1 MELFID
7 TSNIEQ
13 IQKYRAFK
21 IFTGVTT
28 NPALLSKEKGNPLDT
43 LKKILEIMEDK
54 PVSAQVTSDSYTDM
68 IKQGLKLSKI
78 SNSIVV
84 KLPANENGFKALVE
98 LSIQGIKTNIT
109 LCFDPSVATMFAQQG
124 ANYVSM
130 ILGRSDDFNLN
141 QQTLIK
147 RTRKIFDKHSLD
159 NKILAASLRNP
170 FHVELAMRQGADI
183 LTIPPSTIEMLFDN
197 PLTNSGSGDFKKM
210 WLNLSEQDRQDYDIS

>member
-1 MELFID
+1 MKLFID

-13 IQKYRAFK
+13 IKKYRAFK

-43 LKKILEIMEDK
+43 LKKILEIMEEK
-54 PVSAQVTSDSYTDM
+54 PVSAQVTSDAYTDM

-78 SNSIVV
+78 SDSIVV
-84 KLPANENGFKALVE
+84 KLPANENGFQALVE
-98 LSIQGIKTNIT
+98 PSSQGIKTNIT

-130 ILGRSDDFNLN
+130 ILGRSDDFNLKL

-170 FHVELAMRQGADI
+170 FHVELAMEAGGRYSHD
-183 LTIPPSTIEMLFDN
+183 STA
-197 PLTNSGSGDFKKM
+197 
-210 WLNLSEQDRQDYDIS
+210 Q